1 MAERPKRR
9 PARSAPQT
17 RLKQLEKRLAHL
29 ENQLKTLRTEASGSV
44 GATRARLESLE
55 RRAAAQL
62 NPSTPSAAR
71 WPPPKTAWNRKRAA

>member
-29 ENQLKTLRTEASGSV
+29 ENQLKALRSEASGRV
-44 GATRARLESLE
+44 GATRARPEV
-55 RRAAAQL
+55 A
-62 NPSTPSAAR
+62 
-71 WPPPKTAWNRKRAA
+71 K